1 MKINWYYLMKR
12 PEKPT
17 TLDTK
22 LQNMPEKHAEKC
34 EKKL

>member
-1 MKINWYYLMKR
+1 MKR

-22 LQNMPEKHAEKC
+22 LQNIPEKHAEKC